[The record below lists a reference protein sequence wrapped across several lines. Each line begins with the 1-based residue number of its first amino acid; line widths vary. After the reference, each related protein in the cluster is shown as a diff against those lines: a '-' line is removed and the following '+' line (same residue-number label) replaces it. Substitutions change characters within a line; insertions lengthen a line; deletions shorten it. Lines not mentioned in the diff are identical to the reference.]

1 MDAAAVTEDHLRVAV
16 VGTGAFG
23 KNHLRVYRELENA
36 GPGAALVAAVEPDA
50 ARAAETAERYAI
62 PVFSSVDELLR
73 ADLKLNAATVAVPTV
88 HHHAVASVL
97 LDAGI
102 DLLVE
107 KPLAATLAQA
117 DDLIQRS
124 NKGQRILQPGHLER
138 FNPAVLAVQPQLK
151 RPMFFESH
159 RLSIFGPRA
168 LDVDVVLDLMIHDLD
183 IVLTFAASPVREV
196 RAVGLPILSPKV
208 DIANVRVEFE
218 SGCVANF
225 TASRVSTERV
235 RKLRFFEPRQ
245 YVSIDYARQDLLV
258 IRVDAEAGKASPADL
273 IAKLPPQIAALI
285 PPGIAEG
292 IASGQIDLSKINPAM
307 IAQFAAMA
315 KIDPAVI
322 AQFTNPAE
330 PKAGLSFSK
339 PPVTPGEPLRL
350 EILSF
355 LESVRTRRTP
365 QVTAQ
370 QGRDALALA
379 LEIQAQMA
387 AHARR
392 AGLEDFFK
400 PGV

>member
-1 MDAAAVTEDHLRVAV
+1 MDAAAVSQDLRVAV
-16 VGTGAFG
+16 VGAGAFG
-23 KNHLRVYRELENA
+23 KNHLRVYRELETA
-36 GPGAALVAAVEPDA
+36 GLGAALVAAVEPDA

-62 PVFSSVDELLR
+62 PVYASVDELLH

-97 LDAGI
+97 LDAGF

-107 KPLAATLAQA
+107 KPLAATLAEA
-117 DDLIQRS
+117 DDLLARAA
-124 NKGQRILQPGHLER
+124 KGQCILQPGHLER
-138 FNPAVLAVQPQLK
+138 FNPAVLAIQPQLK

-258 IRVDAEAGKASPADL
+258 IRVDADVSKASPADL
-273 IAKLPPQIAALI
+273 IAKLPPQVAAML
-285 PPGIAEG
+285 PARIAEG
-292 IASGQIDLSKINPAM
+292 IASGVIDLSKIDPAM

-315 KIDPAVI
+315 GIDPAVI
-322 AQFTNPAE
+322 AQFTTPAE

-387 AHARR
+387 AHAKR

-400 PGV
+400 PSK